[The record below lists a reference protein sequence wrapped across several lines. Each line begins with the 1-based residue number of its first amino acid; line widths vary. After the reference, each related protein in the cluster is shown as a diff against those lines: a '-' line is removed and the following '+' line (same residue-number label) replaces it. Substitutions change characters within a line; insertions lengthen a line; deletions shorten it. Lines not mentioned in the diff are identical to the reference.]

1 MNFIY
6 KITLILLT
14 VSLIAACSQKKNTFL
29 SRNMHALTTEYNIL
43 YNGEIAYE
51 DAKMQLAAGY
61 KDNFW
66 DILPIE
72 RIEIEENLET
82 VRGDQPGSFSV
93 AEEKATKAIQ
103 KHSMYIDGKENNP
116 KIDESYM
123 LLGKAR
129 YYEGRFIP
137 ALDAFNFILDRYPE
151 SNSVNAARIWK
162 AKTNVRLQNEEVA
175 IRNLKSMLSDDY
187 IEHEDWVDG
196 HAMIAEAYVN
206 IDSLAEAL
214 PYIKIA
220 AENIKNNELKGRYLF
235 IKGQLHNALGETD
248 SANAAFDKV
257 IELKRRTSRSYY
269 INAFLEKSKNF
280 DYENGD
286 QVAQL
291 ELFEKLVKDRE
302 NRPFLDRIYYSK
314 AEFHRIN
321 GDIPESVEAYNK
333 SIRNFKE
340 DRILQSKNYYT
351 LAEINFDDA
360 RYRTAG
366 QYYDSTLIF
375 MDDKSREWRR
385 VKKKRE
391 NLDDVIHYEEIAVV
405 NDSILNLVAMNEEER
420 MNYFVNY
427 TDNLREKALQD
438 SIQSAKSAKEIADNE
453 FFTRKKDN
461 KTSASGTFYFY
472 NPSTVSYGKQE
483 FRKQWGDRAL
493 EDDWRTSSK
502 TSSAGELAEI
512 QEEEGES
519 SISENILFKPETYIS
534 QIPTDPGVIDSIN
547 GERNFAY
554 YQLGLIYKEK
564 FREYE
569 LAAERLEKVL
579 ENNPEERLIVPSKY
593 NLLRIYEILE
603 RPDKVAYYTNEILTH
618 HGDSRYAEI
627 LRNPNTL
634 LATDESSP
642 QYKYKELYRMFE
654 AEDYQTVIEKCEEYI
669 LQYDGTE
676 IVPKFELL
684 KAIAIGKKEGF
695 SQYEKALNF
704 VALTYP
710 NSEEGKQAQKII
722 DDLIPKFKTATF
734 ESDEKPDNW
743 KLIYQFP
750 ISQKEEAE
758 QLKTLIDQAILDFEY
773 TDMSTSL
780 DYYTDDINFVVVHGL
795 KSKLGSRG
803 FGETLHEKKE
813 YKVKHPFFEI
823 SSTNYQTLQI
833 HKNLESYLNKD
844 NNEPNPAT
852 P

>member
-1 MNFIY
+1 MNFLY
-6 KITLILLT
+6 KITLILLA
-14 VSLIAACSQKKNTFL
+14 VSLITACSRKKNTFL

-51 DAKMQLAAGY
+51 DAKMQLAAEY
-61 KDNFW
+61 NDNFW

-72 RIEIEENLET
+72 RIHIEENLET
-82 VRGDQPGSFSV
+82 VRGDQPGQFAV

-151 SNSVNAARIWK
+151 SNSVNSARIWK
-162 AKTNVRLQNEEVA
+162 AKTNVRLQNEELA
-175 IRNLKSMLSDDY
+175 IKNLKSMLSEDY

-206 IDSLAEAL
+206 IDSLADAL
-214 PYIKIA
+214 PFIKIA
-220 AENIKNNELKGRYLF
+220 AENVKNNELKGRYLF
-235 IKGQLHNALGETD
+235 IKGQLHNALEETD
-248 SANAAFDKV
+248 SANASFDKV
-257 IELKRRTSRSYY
+257 IELKRRTSWSYY
-269 INAFLEKSKNF
+269 INAFLEKAKNF

-286 QVAQL
+286 KVAQL
-291 ELFEKLVKDRE
+291 ELFEKLARDRE

-321 GDIPESVEAYNK
+321 GEIPEAVEDYNK
-333 SIRNFKE
+333 SIRNFKQ

-375 MDDKSREWRR
+375 MEDRTREYRI

-405 NDSILNLVAMNEEER
+405 NDSILNLIAMNDDER
-420 MNYFVNY
+420 LEYFVKY
-427 TDNLREKALQD
+427 TDRLREKAHQD
-438 SIQSAKSAKEIADNE
+438 SIASAKAEQGIRDDE
-453 FFTRKKDN
+453 FFSRRRDN
-461 KTSASGTFYFY
+461 NTNTSGTFYFY

-493 EDDWRTSSK
+493 EDDWRTSAR
-502 TSSAGELAEI
+502 TSIAGELDEI
-512 QEEEGES
+512 EEGEEI
-519 SISENILFKPETYIS
+519 SIAENVLFKPETYIA
-534 QIPTDPGVIDSIN
+534 QIPTDPQVIDSIN
-547 GERNFAY
+547 MERNFAY

-569 LAAERLEKVL
+569 LSAERLEKVL
-579 ENNPEERLIVPSKY
+579 ENAPEERLIVPSKY
-593 NLLRIYEILE
+593 NLLRVYEILE
-603 RPDKVAYYTNEILTH
+603 RPDKVAFYYDDILTNH
-618 HGDSRYAEI
+618 SDSRYAEI

-642 QYKYKELYRMFE
+642 EFKYKELYRKFE
-654 AEDYQTVIEKCEEYI
+654 AEQYQTVIDQCDEYI
-669 LQYDGTE
+669 LKYNGTE

-695 SQYEKALNF
+695 SRYEKALNF

-710 NSEEGKQAQKII
+710 NTEEGKQAQKII
-722 DDLIPKFKTATF
+722 DELIPKFKTATF
-734 ESDEKPDNW
+734 EADDKPDRW

-750 ISQKEEAE
+750 IANKEDAE
-758 QLKTLIDQAILDFEY
+758 QLKTLIDQAITDLEY

-780 DYYTDDINFVVVHGL
+780 DYYTDEINFVVVHGL

-803 FGETLHEKKE
+803 FGETLNEKKDYE
-813 YKVKHPFFEI
+813 VEHPFFEI
-823 SSTNYQTLQI
+823 SSTNYQILQI
-833 HKNLESYLNKD
+833 HKNLDLYLNKD
-844 NNEPNPAT
+844 INKPKTET